1 MKQKY
6 SVLAVTAILLVLFS
20 LIVFIA
26 PIPKTGVFWLSY
38 VFALIALVS
47 QLAFVYIA
55 FGGGTSAR
63 SRFYGFPIFRI
74 GIIYLVVQLIL
85 SVVFMLLG
93 KWVALWIPA
102 LLYLVVLGLAA
113 IGLIA
118 ADNVRDSV
126 RVVEKKQADNTAMM
140 RHLRR
145 TAKVL
150 STSYPEIEPLAEA
163 LGYADPVST
172 KASEDYE
179 HDLCDLLEQVETCG
193 DAEGRVQLK
202 DQMMELLTQR
212 NAILKSSKTR

>member
-6 SVLAVTAILLVLFS
+6 SVLAVEVIALVLFS

-38 VFALIALVS
+38 IFAVIALAA

-55 FGGGTSAR
+55 FGSGTSAR

-74 GIIYLVVQLIL
+74 GIIYLVIQLIL
-85 SVVFMLLG
+85 SLVFMLLG
-93 KWVALWIPA
+93 KWVPAWIPSI
-102 LLYLVVLGLAA
+102 LYIVILGLAA

-145 TAKVL
+145 TAQVL
-150 STSYPEIEPLAEA
+150 ASSYPEVSPLEEA
-163 LGYADPVST
+163 LRYADPVST
-172 KASEDYE
+172 KASEAYE
-179 HDLCDLLEQVETCG
+179 HDLCDLLEQVGNCET
-193 DAEGRVQLK
+193 AEERSAMTDEMQ
-202 DQMMELLTQR
+202 ELLNQR
-212 NAILKSSKTR
+212 NAVLKSSKTR

>member
-6 SVLAVTAILLVLFS
+6 SVLAVEVIALVLFS

-38 VFALIALVS
+38 IFAVIALAA
-47 QLAFVYIA
+47 QLAFVYVA
-55 FGGGTSAR
+55 FGNGTSAR

-85 SVVFMLLG
+85 SLLFMLLG
-93 KWVALWIPA
+93 KWVAAWIPA
-102 LLYLVVLGLAA
+102 ILYIVVLGLAA

-126 RVVEKKQADNTAMM
+126 RMVEKKQADNTAMM

-145 TAKVL
+145 TAQVL
-150 STSYPEIEPLAEA
+150 SSSYPEVAPLEES
-163 LGYADPVST
+163 LRYADPVST
-172 KASEDYE
+172 KASESYE
-179 HDLCDLLEQVETCG
+179 HDLCDLLEQVSALETTEERT
-193 DAEGRVQLK
+193 ALTT
-202 DQMMELLTQR
+202 QMLELLNQR
-212 NAILKSSKTR
+212 NAVLKSSKTR